1 LIFSVKKTFSQSAK
15 LFELA
20 FFPSFCKICTTLLA
34 SPQERVLCESCLDKI
49 RPYRSSFCLCCG
61 RFFDGVGEAHLCSS
75 CLEKPPSFSIH
86 RSCGRYRRELKDAIL
101 LFKYRRYKTLG
112 PNLARFI
119 FESLK
124 KEEEIWWG
132 TDMIVPVPLH
142 RRRKW
147 ERGFNQTEVLAKELG
162 RLAEFPLE
170 TDVLK
175 KVRNIPPQT
184 SLEPDERARN
194 VRDAY
199 QAANE
204 ERIQGKIILL
214 VDDVYTTGS
223 TLRECASVLKRAGA
237 KEVRAVTI
245 AQA

>member
-1 LIFSVKKTFSQSAK
+1 MISSVKKTFSESAK

-20 FFPSFCKICTTLLA
+20 FFPSFCKICKTLLA
-34 SPQERVLCESCLDKI
+34 SPQERVLCESCLDRIK
-49 RPYRSSFCLCCG
+49 PHRSSFCLCCG
-61 RFFDGVGEAHLCSS
+61 RFFEGVGEPHLCSS
-75 CLEKPPSFSIH
+75 CLEKPPSFSVH
-86 RSCGRYRRELKDAIL
+86 RSCGRYRGELKDAIL

-112 PNLARFI
+112 SNLARFV

-124 KEEEIWWG
+124 KEEEVWWG
-132 TDMIVPVPLH
+132 TDIIVPVPLH

-147 ERGFNQTEVLAKELG
+147 ERGFNQTEVLAKELS
-162 RLAEFPLE
+162 RLTEFPLE
-170 TDVLK
+170 ADVLK

-184 SLEPDERARN
+184 SLEPDERAKN
-194 VRDAY
+194 VADAY
-199 QAANE
+199 LAANE

-214 VDDVYTTGS
+214 VDDVFTTGS

-237 KEVRAVTI
+237 KEVRAITL